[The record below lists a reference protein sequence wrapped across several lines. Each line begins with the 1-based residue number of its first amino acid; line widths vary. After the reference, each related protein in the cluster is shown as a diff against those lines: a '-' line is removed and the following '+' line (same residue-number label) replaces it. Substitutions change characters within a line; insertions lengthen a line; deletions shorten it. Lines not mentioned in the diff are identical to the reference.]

1 LIGGAFPPIV
11 FGMNE
16 TEPYALDVPFPAIA
30 EGSAA
35 RSDAFLSPAEEA
47 EVSEILSRIDR
58 ELPILEARVDRLLR
72 LYNL

>member
-1 LIGGAFPPIV
+1 
-11 FGMNE
+11 MNE

-30 EGSAA
+30 EGFAA
-35 RSDAFLSPAEEA
+35 GSDASLSPAEEA

>member
-1 LIGGAFPPIV
+1 LIGGAFPSI
-11 FGMNE
+11 FIAMNE
-16 TEPYALDVPFPAIA
+16 TEPYAPDLPRVLIVA
-30 EGSAA
+30 EGA
-35 RSDAFLSPAEEA
+35 DASLSPAEAA